1 MENLIPDT
9 SSDASEDRRSGRLLR
24 ETLGI
29 AGLDKILVGGLSP
42 RRAYL
47 VRGGPGCGKTTLGFH
62 FLSEGAKAG
71 ESVLFVTLGES
82 ADQLRN
88 NAASQGMDLDAIEI
102 LDLSPTQNFFAESQ
116 SYSIFSS
123 AEVEGKPVAD
133 QLKAV
138 VERVKPT
145 RIFIDSVTQLRH
157 LSNDSYQ
164 FRKQVLSLV
173 QFLTA
178 SGATTIFTSESIH
191 DSDDEDVQFMSD
203 GIIVLDSTDKG
214 RVVRV
219 TKMRGSDFLP
229 GDHGVRL
236 DATGMTVFPAL
247 RPDRHGRDFE
257 FEKVA
262 SGIPDLD
269 SMLGGGIERG
279 TTTLISGPTGVGK
292 TTVGAQ
298 FMKEAA
304 GRGDRSVV
312 FSFEEDS
319 STFLYRCES
328 LNIPARQMVGSG
340 RLAVHYI
347 EPSYYG
353 PDEFAAMVREEVEK
367 NDTRIVMLDSTSGYR
382 IALKG
387 EDATT
392 HLHSLCR
399 YLKNMGVTTILVDE
413 TEGIGTG
420 LGTATGIGINY
431 LADTIVL
438 MRYLESRAELR
449 KTIGVLK
456 KRTSDFERSM
466 RELKFTPYGLKVGE
480 PLLRLS
486 GILSGDPEFVGGVEK
501 ASHRLSA

>member
-1 MENLIPDT
+1 MGNSRPDT
-9 SSDASEDRRSGRLLR
+9 STNTSEESWPGRPPR
-24 ETLGI
+24 CSLGI
-29 AGLDKILVGGLSP
+29 PGLDRVLGGGLPP

-62 FLSEGAKAG
+62 FLTDGAKAG
-71 ESVLFVTLGES
+71 QPVLCITLGES
-82 ADQLRN
+82 AGQLRN
-88 NAASQGMDLDAIEI
+88 NAANQGMDLEAIEI
-102 LDLSPTQNFFAESQ
+102 LDLSPTQNFFEESE

-123 AEVEGKPVAD
+123 AEVEGKPIAD
-133 QLKAV
+133 EVKAAI
-138 VERVKPT
+138 ERVKPA
-145 RIFIDSVTQLRH
+145 RVFIDSVTQLRH
-157 LSNDSYQ
+157 LSNDPYQ

-173 QFLTA
+173 QYLIA
-178 SGATTIFTSESIH
+178 AGATTIFSSESLG

-219 TKMRGSDFLP
+219 TKMRGSDFLS

-236 DATGMTVFPAL
+236 DTTGMTVFPAL

-257 FEKVA
+257 YEKVA

-269 SMLGGGIERG
+269 SMLGGGLERG

-312 FSFEEDS
+312 FTFEEDS
-319 STFLYRCES
+319 GTFLHRCES
-328 LNIPARQMVGSG
+328 LNVPARQMVENG

-347 EPSYYG
+347 EPAYYG
-353 PDEFAAMVREEVEK
+353 PDEFAGMVREEVEK
-367 NDTRIVMLDSTSGYR
+367 HDTRIVMIDSTSGYR

-387 EDATT
+387 EEATI

-399 YLKNMGVTTILVDE
+399 YLKNMGVTTILIDE

-420 LGTATGIGINY
+420 IGSASGIGVSY
-431 LADTIVL
+431 LADTIIV
-438 MRYLESRAELR
+438 MRYLEFRAELL

-456 KRTSDFERSM
+456 KRTSDFERTM
-466 RELKFTPYGLKVGE
+466 RELKITPHGLKLGE
-480 PLLRLS
+480 PLLRLKGLLTGDS
-486 GILSGDPEFVGGVEK
+486 QLGGDIEKDARRLSG
-501 ASHRLSA
+501 